1 MGLLDGKYAL
11 IYGVANRRSIAWA
24 IAQAMSREGAQLA
37 LTYQGERVE
46 RMVRDCAEQ
55 IPGTLLMQ
63 ADVTDDDQIN
73 MVYERLREEWGRIDI
88 LVHSVAYAPQ
98 EELRGSFADTSRAG
112 FGTCLEVSAYSLV
125 AVTKPAVALMTEG
138 GSIMTLTYLAS
149 DRVFPSYNVMG
160 VAKAALEASVR
171 YLAADLGP
179 SNVRVN
185 AISAGPISTLA
196 SRGVRGFTGFAKA
209 HPERAPLRRATDPA
223 EVGDTAVYLASYLSR
238 GVTGEV
244 LFVDEGFHVLGV

>member
-24 IAQAMSREGAQLA
+24 IAQAMSKEGARLA

-46 RMVRDCAEQ
+46 KMVRDCAEQ
-55 IPGTLLMQ
+55 IPGTLMIQ
-63 ADVTDDDQIN
+63 ADVTDDEQIRT
-73 MVYERLREEWGRIDI
+73 VYDRLRDEWGRIDI
-88 LVHSVAYAPQ
+88 LVHSIAYAP
-98 EELRGSFADTSRAG
+98 EDELRGSFADTTRTG
-112 FGTCLEVSAYSLV
+112 FATCLEVSAYSLV
-125 AVTKPAVALMTEG
+125 AVTKPALPLMTEG

-149 DRVFPSYNVMG
+149 ERVFPSYNVMG

-179 SNVRVN
+179 GNVRVN

-196 SRGVRGFTGFAKA
+196 ARGIRGFTGFAKA
-209 HPERAPLRRATDPA
+209 YPERAPLRRATDPA
-223 EVGDTAVYLASYLSR
+223 EVGDTAVYLASHLSR
-238 GVTGEV
+238 GVTGETI
-244 LFVDEGFHVLGV
+244 FVDEGFHVLGM